1 MSNNLGSLIECASH
15 VNTRLRYVRRLMQT
29 SGSQRKLKVIQ
40 EAYVSQ
46 KNYVLSVPIN
56 LNALNGVLLTN
67 DTEFGVDYLPQTE
80 MQFVVKER

>member
-1 MSNNLGSLIECASH
+1 MRNNLGQVTKCVSH

-29 SGSQRKLKVIQ
+29 SGFQRKPKATL
-40 EAYVSQ
+40 EAYVLQ
-46 KNYVLSVPIN
+46 KNYVLSAPIN

-67 DTEFGVDYLPQTE
+67 DTEFGADYLPQTE